1 MSNYLDGSFNTIAY
15 NSTNI
20 GGGCTVWA
28 RVYKCF
34 QGGGY
39 IDTTSLTPG
48 TVIPAGTPV
57 ILEGPGKKVTL
68 VTGTALTKANLA
80 KVNGLTFNDVCIPTG
95 VVEATCAVVYSG
107 KVYANRANGGNGLQ
121 ASLKAQLPGI
131 EFIYEGTAPAEPG
144 S

>member
-1 MSNYLDGSFNTIAY
+1 MSNYLDGTFNTIAQ
-15 NSTNI
+15 NSTEI
-20 GGGCTVWA
+20 GGGCAVWA
-28 RVYKCF
+28 RVNKCF

-57 ILEGPGKKVTL
+57 IFDGPGKKVTL

-80 KVNGLTFNDVCIPTG
+80 KVNGLIFNDVCIPTG
-95 VVEATCAVVYSG
+95 VVETTCAVVYDG

-121 ASLKAQLPGI
+121 VSLKAQLPCI
-131 EFIYEGTAPAEPG
+131 EFIYEGAAPAEPG